1 MKKISIAFAAAL
13 ALASFAGCK
22 KKGGAGE
29 AMAKMSEFKD
39 KMCKCSD
46 KACAD
51 KVTDEMTKWSQE
63 MAKNADKD
71 TKVSEEDTKKM
82 QEVTEEFTKCA
93 TKAMTAGAGAPPAG
107 DKPAGDKPAGDKPA
121 DTAAPAAGNTG
132 IAECDEYRAE
142 VEKLAKCDKIPQQ
155 ARDAMKQGFDSAS
168 AAWKDLASA
177 PKEAKDAA
185 ASACKSGTDAVKQ
198 ALAACN

>member
-63 MAKNADKD
+63 MAKTADKEA
-71 TKVSEEDTKKM
+71 KVSEEDTKKM

-93 TKAMTAGAGAPPAG
+93 TKAMTGGG
-107 DKPAGDKPAGDKPA
+107 DKKDEPKKDDSAG
-121 DTAAPAAGNTG
+121 AAPAGG
-132 IAECDEYRAE
+132 GGMPQECEDYKAAM
-142 VEKLAKCDKIPQQ
+142 EKLASCDKIPKE
-155 ARDAMKQGFDSAS
+155 AKDAMKQGFEQMSS
-168 AAWKDLASA
+168 SWKDMGTM
-177 PKEAKDAA
+177 PKEARDAA
-185 ASACKSGTDAVKQ
+185 ATACKGAADAAKQ
-198 ALAACN
+198 AMAACN

>member
-1 MKKISIAFAAAL
+1 MKKMTIAFAAAL
-13 ALASFAGCK
+13 ALASFGGCK

-29 AMAKMSEFKD
+29 AMAKMGEFKD

-51 KVTDEMTKWSQE
+51 KVTEEMTKWSQD
-63 MAKNADKD
+63 MAKTADKEA
-71 TKVSEEDTKKM
+71 KVSEEDTKKM

-93 TKAMTAGAGAPPAG
+93 TKAMTAAAPG
-107 DKPAGDKPAGDKPA
+107 GDKPAGDKPA
-121 DTAAPAAGNTG
+121 DKKDDSAAPAGGGATG
-132 IAECDEYRAE
+132 IAECDEYKAE
-142 VEKLAKCDKIPQQ
+142 VDKLAKCDKIPQQ

>member
-1 MKKISIAFAAAL
+1 MKKITIAFAAAM
-13 ALASFAGCK
+13 ALASFGCK

-29 AMAKMSEFKD
+29 AMAKMGEFKD

-63 MAKNADKD
+63 MAKTADKEA
-71 TKVSEEDTKKM
+71 KVSEEDTKKM

-93 TKAMTAGAGAPPAG
+93 TKAMTAGAPAG

-121 DTAAPAAGNTG
+121 EGAAPAAGGATG
-132 IAECDEYRAE
+132 IAECDEYKAA
-142 VEKLAKCDKIPQQ
+142 VEKLASCDKIPQQ
-155 ARDAMKQGFDSAS
+155 ARDAMKSGFDQAS
-168 AAWKDLASA
+168 QAWKDLASA

-198 ALAACN
+198 AMAACN

>member
-13 ALASFAGCK
+13 ALASFGGCK

-29 AMAKMSEFKD
+29 AMAKMGEFKD

-51 KVTDEMTKWSQE
+51 KVTEEMTKWSQE
-63 MAKNADKD
+63 MAKTADKEA
-71 TKVSEEDTKKM
+71 KVSEEDTKKM

-93 TKAMTAGAGAPPAG
+93 TKAMTAGAPAG
-107 DKPAGDKPAGDKPA
+107 DKPAEPKKDDSA
-121 DTAAPAAGNTG
+121 AAPAGGGATG
-132 IAECDEYRAE
+132 IAECDEYKAE

-185 ASACKSGTDAVKQ
+185 AS
-198 ALAACN
+198 

>member
-1 MKKISIAFAAAL
+1 MKKMTIAFAAAL
-13 ALASFAGCK
+13 ALASFGGCK

-29 AMAKMSEFKD
+29 AMAKMGEFKD

-63 MAKNADKD
+63 MAKTADKEA
-71 TKVSEEDTKKM
+71 KVSEEDTKKM

-107 DKPAGDKPAGDKPA
+107 GDMKKDDKPAGDTA
-121 DTAAPAAGNTG
+121 AAPAGGSTG
-132 IAECDEYRAE
+132 IAECDDYRAE
-142 VEKLAKCDKIPQQ
+142 MEKIAKCDKIPQQ
-155 ARDAMKQGFDSAS
+155 ARDTMKQGFDAAS

-185 ASACKSGTDAVKQ
+185 ASACKSAADAAKT